1 MENIEDEHK
10 RHLIAMRGMLQG
22 MGYFTALDAL
32 ELICLLE
39 QGFRKD
45 GKTPKFDH
53 QLSIARVLCTLIP
66 HMLYPEETIACC
78 FLHDLL
84 EDHPEWTF
92 QMLELRFGR
101 RIADA
106 VWILSKKSSGMVKTP
121 ERYYG
126 DLAGCPIAS
135 LVKPGD
141 RLHNQ
146 LTMVGVFTPEKQ
158 QAYLRETRELIY
170 PMIKSARRNFPKQ
183 FPAYENLKF
192 FLKVEE
198 GLLSKEQEVR

>member
-1 MENIEDEHK
+1 MERIEFEHMK
-10 RHLIAMRGMLQG
+10 HLIAMRGMLHG
-22 MGYFTALDAL
+22 LSYFVALDAM
-32 ELICLLE
+32 ELIKNLE

-53 QLSIARVLCTLIP
+53 QLSIARVIATLIP
-66 HMLYPEETIACC
+66 HLLFPEETIACC

-92 QMLELRFGR
+92 EMLEVRFGR
-101 RIADA
+101 RIANA
-106 VWILSKKSSGMVKTP
+106 VWALSKKNNGLVKSP

-126 DLAGCPIAS
+126 DLGDCPIAS
-135 LVKPGD
+135 IVKIGD

-146 LTMVGVFTPEKQ
+146 LTMKGVFTPEKQ
-158 QAYLRETRELIY
+158 QAYLKETAEHIF
-170 PMIKSARRNFPKQ
+170 PMIRKARRKFPKQ
-183 FPAYENLKF
+183 FSAYENLKF

-198 GLLSKEQEVR
+198 ELLT